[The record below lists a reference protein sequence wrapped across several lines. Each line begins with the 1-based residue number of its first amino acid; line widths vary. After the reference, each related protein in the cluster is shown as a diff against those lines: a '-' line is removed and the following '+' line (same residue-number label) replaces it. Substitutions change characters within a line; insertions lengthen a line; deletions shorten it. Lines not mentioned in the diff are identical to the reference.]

1 MKCKRHGSPFLPNR
15 NESRSN
21 ERRIIGEAERS
32 VNFMGVRLVVDSKDT
47 IVILSESDYIEAI
60 LRSLTRMP
68 QDQTSRY
75 DPNQCKYMKSKE
87 S

>member
-1 MKCKRHGSPFLPNR
+1 
-15 NESRSN
+15 
-21 ERRIIGEAERS
+21 
-32 VNFMGVRLVVDSKDT
+32 MGVRLVVDSKDT

-68 QDQTSRY
+68 QDQTSRH
-75 DPNQCKYMKSKE
+75 DQNQCKYMKSKE